1 MPKNKKKFYIFK
13 FFKVYGF
20 NAVLGFTLGVI
31 IVLVSLSFLN
41 PSYFGSKLSDT
52 PSGAVSNEQSPS
64 LNRVKQGEE
73 MAKEDQ
79 EEKSLLTQG
88 EALNKSRFTV
98 LVVGMDNR
106 PGEKYIGNT
115 DSLLVTSI
123 DQVNHRMS
131 FLSVPRDTQV
141 NLPGS
146 GIQKINAIARLQ
158 KGFPSTQKYIE
169 QLIGSPIDG
178 YVMTNFN
185 GFKTIVDTLGGI
197 TVNIE
202 KNMHYDTGDSQD
214 RYIDLKKG
222 TQRLNG
228 TQALQYARFRND
240 ELADISRTAR
250 QQEILKAIFAE
261 ATALKNLPKIPLV
274 ISKVYQNVQTDLNI
288 GQLWSLA
295 NTFNKKDTFQ
305 TINQTLPGK
314 FVTEQGVSYW
324 KVNSSLAKKVVSQL
338 YLEGKTTSA
347 FTQDTSESVQMTVSP
362 TPNQSNKSESAED
375 KKELN
380 NPENE
385 IPSNKQSVKKDQNK
399 QEKLKQENKE
409 NSESGI
415 QFEVIK

>member
-1 MPKNKKKFYIFK
+1 MPKKEKKLNILE
-13 FFKVYGF
+13 FFKVYGL
-20 NAVLGFTLGVI
+20 NAVLGFTLGVM
-31 IVLVSLSFLN
+31 IVLVSLTFLSQ
-41 PSYFGSKLSDT
+41 SYFGSKLSDT

-64 LNRVKQGEE
+64 INRVKQGEE

-123 DQVNHRMS
+123 DPVNHRMS
-131 FLSVPRDTQV
+131 FLSIPRDTQV
-141 NLPGS
+141 NLPGI
-146 GIQKINAIARLQ
+146 GIQKINSIARLQ
-158 KGFPSTQKYIE
+158 KGLPSTQKYIE
-169 QLIGSPIDG
+169 QLIGFPIDG

-197 TVNIE
+197 TVNVE

-228 TQALQYARFRND
+228 SQALQYARFRND

-250 QQEILKAIFAE
+250 QQAILKSVFAE
-261 ATALKNLPKIPLV
+261 ATELKNLPKLPLV
-274 ISKVYQNVQTDLNI
+274 ISKVYQTVQTDLNI

-305 TINQTLPGK
+305 TISQTLPGR
-314 FVTEQGVSYW
+314 FVIEQGTSYW
-324 KVNSSLAKKVVSQL
+324 KVNSNIAKKVVSQL
-338 YLEGKTTSA
+338 YLEGKTTSV
-347 FTQDTSESVQMTVSP
+347 FTKDTSESAQMTLSP
-362 TPNQSNKSESAED
+362 TPDQSNKSESAED

-385 IPSNKQSVKKDQNK
+385 IPLNKQPVKKDQNK

-415 QFEVIK
+415 QFEVVK

>member
-41 PSYFGSKLSDT
+41 PSYFGNKLSNT
-52 PSGAVSNEQSPS
+52 PSNAVTNEQSS
-64 LNRVKQGEE
+64 AISRINQGDE
-73 MAKEDQ
+73 AVKEDQ
-79 EEKSLLTQG
+79 VDKSLLSQG
-88 EALNKSRFTV
+88 GAINNSRFTV
-98 LVVGMDNR
+98 LLIGMDNR
-106 PGEKYIGNT
+106 PGENYVGNT

-123 DQVNHRMS
+123 DTVNHRIS

-362 TPNQSNKSESAED
+362 TPNQSEKTKPAENKEE
-375 KKELN
+375 N
-380 NPENE
+380 NRKNE